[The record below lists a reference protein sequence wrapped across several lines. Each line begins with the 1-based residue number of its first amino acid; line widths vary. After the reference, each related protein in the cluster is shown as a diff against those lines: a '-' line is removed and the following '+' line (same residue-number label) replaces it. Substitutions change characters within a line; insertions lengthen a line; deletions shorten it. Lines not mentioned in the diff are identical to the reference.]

1 MSETWAYASVLPA
14 GVYSGNSTRDRLT
27 SAVVSSMVWLACA
40 RVVCAWCAHGVR
52 MARARGAL
60 RVLRARDALRVVRA
74 HALYDSVHQLA
85 PPASLVVGGREDDEA
100 ERRAQRVLLVGLGLR
115 VARLLERE

>member
-1 MSETWAYASVLPA
+1 
-14 GVYSGNSTRDRLT
+14 
-27 SAVVSSMVWLACA
+27 
-40 RVVCAWCAHGVR
+40 

-60 RVLRARDALRVVRA
+60 RVLRARGALRVVRA

-100 ERRAQRVLLVGLGLR
+100 ERRAQRVLLVRLGLR